1 MDKTVNPIVPVST
14 RALIA
19 RLNRKLRQDDEV
31 LKTSRGARMR
41 QQVGEF
47 YVIDV
52 TINAL
57 VADDIDIEH
66 YGREYGCLAPQ
77 EYLAN

>member
-1 MDKTVNPIVPVST
+1 MNTVSK

-19 RLNRKLRQDDEV
+19 RLNRKLYRDDQV
-31 LKTSRGARMR
+31 IKTSRGERMR
-41 QQVGEF
+41 QQVGEH

-52 TINAL
+52 SMNA
-57 VADDIDIEH
+57 VIEH

-77 EYLAN
+77 ERLAA

>member
-1 MDKTVNPIVPVST
+1 MNTVSK

-19 RLNRKLRQDDEV
+19 RLNRKLYRDDQV
-31 LKTSRGARMR
+31 IKTSRGERMR
-41 QQVGEF
+41 QQVGEH

-52 TINAL
+52 SMNA
-57 VADDIDIEH
+57 VIAHDVDIEH

-77 EYLAN
+77 ERLAA